1 MIDPLCKNCGYE
13 SSELSK
19 LDYCHNCQ
27 NAYDLER
34 EGK

>member
-1 MIDPLCKNCGYE
+1 MIDPICKNCDYE

-19 LDYCHNCQ
+19 LGYCHNCQ
-27 NAYDLER
+27 NAYDLGK